1 MEKKPASRRLFLT
14 LILLAHDVCV
24 AGEVIQIPAHGR
36 NNANRASSA
45 EIAQILPVFPILLTG

>member
-1 MEKKPASRRLFLT
+1 MEKSRPRAGFFLT

-36 NNANRASSA
+36 NNAN
-45 EIAQILPVFPILLTG
+45 